1 MLYFQGDSASQAM
14 LASSRFYSA
23 VSLRNLFFE
32 YHMYN
37 IHTEKHMQSAKI
49 KFLNEMKNDV
59 LMSSQFAL
67 HYRMCCY
74 RIAYVQKIVF
84 PIQIC
89 IHNKYIVE

>member
-1 MLYFQGDSASQAM
+1 MFISMLYFQGDSASQAM

-49 KFLNEMKNDV
+49 KF
-59 LMSSQFAL
+59 
-67 HYRMCCY
+67 
-74 RIAYVQKIVF
+74 
-84 PIQIC
+84 
-89 IHNKYIVE
+89 